1 MTKIQLTDGIY
12 WVGVVDWNL
21 RDFHGYTT
29 LRGGTYNAY
38 LVVDEKIA
46 LVDTVKHAFAGE
58 MIDRIKE
65 IIDPSK
71 IDFVISNHVEADH
84 SGSLPEIM
92 KIATNA
98 QVICTEK
105 GKEGLFRYY
114 RGDWNFRTVKTGDEL
129 NLGKKTLFF
138 ITAPM
143 LHWPDS
149 MFTYLKEDKILL
161 SNDAFGQ
168 HLASSFRFDEDVCS
182 LIGLMNM
189 SKKEGDLK
197 VHQRYEC
204 DTIMDEAAKYY
215 ANILMP
221 FGGIIL
227 KKIEELKKLGIEMK
241 MIAPSHGMIW
251 KNPEKIIGAYLAWSE
266 GASKQKVLVIYDT
279 MWNSTEIM
287 AGEIVRGIVDSG
299 AEVSLFHLRRN
310 EWSEIV
316 KEVLEARAILIG
328 TPTLNNSMFPTVGG
342 FLTYLLGLKPKN
354 KLWATF
360 GSYGWAGGG
369 VKGVN
374 EKLKSSGYEPVDS
387 LEVNFR
393 PDDTDLAKC
402 YALGQK
408 IASRVKSN
416 ETV

>member
-1 MTKIQLTDGIY
+1 MAKIELTKGVY

-29 LRGGTYNAY
+29 PRGGTYNAY
-38 LVVDEKIA
+38 LIVDEKIA
-46 LVDTVKHAFAGE
+46 LVDTVKHAFSGE
-58 MIDRIKE
+58 MLDRIRE

-71 IDFVISNHVEADH
+71 IDYVVSNHVEMDH

-92 KIATNA
+92 KIAVNA
-98 QVICTEK
+98 QVIATEK
-105 GKEGLFRYY
+105 GKEGLFRHY
-114 RGDWNFRTVKTGDEL
+114 RTNWNFRTVKTGDEL
-129 NLGKKTLFF
+129 ALGKKTLFF

-161 SNDAFGQ
+161 SNDGFGQ
-168 HLASSFRFDEDVCS
+168 HLASSFRFDENVCS
-182 LIGLMNM
+182 LIGY
-189 SKKEGDLK
+189 D
-197 VHQRYEC
+197 C
-204 DTIMDEAAKYY
+204 DTVMDEAAKYY

-221 FGGIIL
+221 FAGIIL
-227 KKIEELKKLGIEMK
+227 KKIEEIQKLGIEIK

-251 KNPEKIIGAYLAWSE
+251 TNPGKIIDAYLKWAN
-266 GASKQKVLVIYDT
+266 GVSKQKVLVIYDT

-287 AGEIVRGIVDSG
+287 ANEILRGVADSG
-299 AEVSLFHLRRN
+299 VEAALFHLRKN

-316 KEVLEARAILIG
+316 KEVLESRVVIIG
-328 TPTLNNSMFPTVGG
+328 SPTLNNGMFPTVGG
-342 FLTYLLGLKPKN
+342 FLTYLMGLRPKN

-360 GSYGWAGGG
+360 GSYGWAGGA
-369 VKGVN
+369 VKAVN
-374 EKLKSSGYEPVDS
+374 EKLKSSGYETMES

-393 PDDTDLAKC
+393 PDEADLGKC

-408 IASRVKSN
+408 IASMVKSG
-416 ETV
+416 

>member
-1 MTKIQLTDGIY
+1 MTKIELTDGVY

-29 LRGGTYNAY
+29 PRGGTYNAY
-38 LVVDEKIA
+38 LIVDDKIA
-46 LVDTVKHAFAGE
+46 LVDTVKHGFAGE
-58 MIDRIKE
+58 MIERIKE

-71 IDFVISNHVEADH
+71 IDYIVSNHVEMDH

-92 KIATNA
+92 KIAVNA
-98 QVICTEK
+98 QVIATEK
-105 GKEGLFRYY
+105 GKEGLLRHY
-114 RGDWNFRTVKTGDEL
+114 RANWNFRTVRTGDEL
-129 NLGKKTLFF
+129 TLGKKTLFF

-161 SNDAFGQ
+161 SNDGFGQ
-168 HLASSFRFDEDVCS
+168 HLASSFRFDEDLCS
-182 LIGLMNM
+182 LLG
-189 SKKEGDLK
+189 
-197 VHQRYEC
+197 YEC
-204 DTIMDEAAKYY
+204 DTVMDEAAKYY

-221 FGGIIL
+221 FAGIIL
-227 KKIEELKKLGIEMK
+227 KKIEELQKLGIEIK

-251 KNPEKIIGAYLAWSE
+251 TNPGKIIDAYLKWAQ
-266 GASKQKVLVIYDT
+266 GVSKQKVLVIYDT

-287 AGEIVRGIVDSG
+287 ANEILRGVADSG
-299 AEVSLFHLRRN
+299 VEAALFHLRRN
-310 EWSEIV
+310 DWSEIV
-316 KEVLEARAILIG
+316 KEVLEARAVIIG
-328 TPTLNNSMFPTVGG
+328 SPTLNNGMFPTVGG
-342 FLTYLLGLKPKN
+342 FLTYLLGLRPKN

-360 GSYGWAGGG
+360 GSFGWAGGA

-374 EKLKSSGYEPVDS
+374 EKLKSAGYEPVES

-393 PDDTDLAKC
+393 PDEQDLAKC

-408 IASRVKSN
+408 MASMVKAN

>member
-1 MTKIQLTDGIY
+1 MTKVQLMDGIY

-29 LRGGTYNAY
+29 PRGGTYNAY
-38 LVVDEKIA
+38 LIVGEKIA
-46 LVDTVKHAFAGE
+46 LVDTVKHGFGGE
-58 MIDRIKE
+58 MVERIKE
-65 IIDPSK
+65 IVDPSK
-71 IDFVISNHVEADH
+71 IDYVISNHVEMDH
-84 SGSLPEIM
+84 SSFLPDIM

-98 QVICTEK
+98 QVIATEK
-105 GKEGLFRYY
+105 GKEGLLRHY

-129 NLGKKTLFF
+129 ALGKKTLFF

-161 SNDAFGQ
+161 SNDGFGQ
-168 HLASSFRFDEDVCS
+168 HLATSFRFDEEMCS
-182 LIGLMNM
+182 LIG
-189 SKKEGDLK
+189 
-197 VHQRYEC
+197 YEC
-204 DTIMDEAAKYY
+204 DTVMDEAAKYY

-227 KKIEELKKLGIEMK
+227 KKLEEIQKLGIEIK

-251 KNPEKIIGAYLAWSE
+251 KNPAKIIDAYLSWAK
-266 GASKQKVLVIYDT
+266 GVSKQKVLVIYDT

-287 AGEIVRGIVDSG
+287 AQEILRGVSDAG
-299 AEVSLFHLRRN
+299 VEVSLFHLRRN

-316 KEVLEARAILIG
+316 KEVLENRAIIIG
-328 TPTLNNSMFPTVGG
+328 SPTLHNGMFPTVGG
-342 FLTYLLGLKPKN
+342 FLTYLMGLRPKN

-360 GSYGWAGGG
+360 GSYGWGGG
-369 VKGVN
+369 AVRAVN
-374 EKLKSSGYEPVDS
+374 EKLKSSGYEPVES

-393 PDDTDLAKC
+393 PDGQDMAKC

-408 IASRVKSN
+408 IASMVKA
-416 ETV
+416 

>member
-1 MTKIQLTDGIY
+1 MAKIELTNGVY

-29 LRGGTYNAY
+29 QRGGTYNAY
-38 LVVDEKIA
+38 LIVDDKIA

-58 MIDRIKE
+58 MIERIKE

-71 IDFVISNHVEADH
+71 IDYIVSNHVEMDH

-92 KIATNA
+92 KIAVNA
-98 QVICTEK
+98 QVIATEK
-105 GKEGLFRYY
+105 GKEGLFRHY
-114 RGDWNFRTVKTGDEL
+114 RANWNFRTVRTGDEL
-129 NLGKKTLFF
+129 KLGKKTLFF
-138 ITAPM
+138 ITAAM

-161 SNDAFGQ
+161 SNDGFGQ

-182 LIGLMNM
+182 LIG
-189 SKKEGDLK
+189 
-197 VHQRYEC
+197 YEC
-204 DTIMDEAAKYY
+204 DTVMDEAAKYY

-221 FGGIIL
+221 FAGIIL
-227 KKIEELKKLGIEMK
+227 KKIEELQKLGIEMK

-251 KNPEKIIGAYLAWSE
+251 TNPGKIIDAYLKWAN
-266 GASKQKVLVIYDT
+266 GVSKQKVLVVYDT

-287 AGEIVRGIVDSG
+287 ANEILRGVADSG
-299 AEVSLFHLRRN
+299 VEAALFHLRKN

-316 KEVLEARAILIG
+316 KEVLEARAIIIG
-328 TPTLNNSMFPTVGG
+328 SPTLHNGMFPTVGG
-342 FLTYLLGLKPKN
+342 FLTYLMGLRPKN

-360 GSYGWAGGG
+360 GSYGWAGGA
-369 VKGVN
+369 VKAVN
-374 EKLKSSGYEPVDS
+374 EKLKSSGFEPVES

-393 PDDTDLAKC
+393 PDETDLGKC

-408 IASRVKSN
+408 MASMVKSG
-416 ETV
+416 

>member
-1 MTKIQLTDGIY
+1 MTKIELTDGVY

-29 LRGGTYNAY
+29 PRGGTYNAY
-38 LVVDEKIA
+38 LIVDEKIA
-46 LVDTVKHAFAGE
+46 LVDTVKHGFAGE
-58 MIDRIKE
+58 MLDRIRE

-71 IDFVISNHVEADH
+71 IDYIVSNHVEMDH
-84 SGSLPEIM
+84 SGSLHDII

-98 QVICTEK
+98 QVIATEK
-105 GKEGLFRYY
+105 GKEGLLRHY
-114 RGDWNFRTVKTGDEL
+114 RANWNFRTVKTGDEL
-129 NLGKKTLFF
+129 KLGKKTLFF

-161 SNDAFGQ
+161 SNDGFGQ
-168 HLASSFRFDEDVCS
+168 HLASSFRFDEDLCS
-182 LIGLMNM
+182 LLG
-189 SKKEGDLK
+189 
-197 VHQRYEC
+197 YEC
-204 DTIMDEAAKYY
+204 DTVMDEAAKYY

-221 FGGIIL
+221 FAGIIL
-227 KKIEELKKLGIEMK
+227 KKIEELQKLGIDIK

-251 KNPEKIIGAYLAWSE
+251 TNPGKIINAYLNWAK
-266 GASKQKVLVIYDT
+266 GVSKQKVLVIYDT

-287 AGEIVRGIVDSG
+287 ANEILRGVADSG
-299 AEVSLFHLRRN
+299 GEAALFHLRKN
-310 EWSEIV
+310 DWSEIV
-316 KEVLEARAILIG
+316 KEVLEARAVIIG
-328 TPTLNNSMFPTVGG
+328 SPTLNNGMFPSVGG
-342 FLTYLLGLKPKN
+342 FLTYLLGLRPKN

-374 EKLKSSGYEPVDS
+374 EKLKSSGYEPVES

-393 PDDTDLAKC
+393 PDEADLAKC

-408 IASRVKSN
+408 IASLVKSQ
-416 ETV
+416 

>member
-1 MTKIQLTDGIY
+1 MTKIELTDGIY

-29 LRGGTYNAY
+29 PRGGTYNAY
-38 LVVDEKIA
+38 LIVDEKIA
-46 LVDTVKHAFAGE
+46 LVDTVKHGFAGE
-58 MIDRIKE
+58 MIGRIKE

-71 IDFVISNHVEADH
+71 IDYIVSNHVEMDH

-98 QVICTEK
+98 QVIATEK
-105 GKEGLFRYY
+105 GKEGLFRHY
-114 RGDWNFRTVKTGDEL
+114 RANWDFRTVKTGDEL
-129 NLGKKTLFF
+129 KLGKKTLFF

-161 SNDAFGQ
+161 SNDGFGQ
-168 HLASSFRFDEDVCS
+168 HLASSFRFEKDVCS
-182 LIGLMNM
+182 LP
-189 SKKEGDLK
+189 
-197 VHQRYEC
+197 RYEC
-204 DTIMDEAAKYY
+204 DTVMDEAAKYY

-221 FGGIIL
+221 FAGIIL
-227 KKIEELKKLGIEMK
+227 KKIEELRKPGIEMK

-251 KNPEKIIGAYLAWSE
+251 TNPGKIIDAYLRWAN
-266 GASKQKVLVIYDT
+266 GVSKQKVLVIYDT

-287 AGEIVRGIVDSG
+287 ANEILRGVADS
-299 AEVSLFHLRRN
+299 EVEVMLLHLRRN

-316 KEVLEARAILIG
+316 KEVLEARAIIIG
-328 TPTLNNSMFPTVGG
+328 SPTLNNGMFPTVGG
-342 FLTYLLGLKPKN
+342 FLTYLLGLRPKN

-360 GSYGWAGGG
+360 GSYGWAGGA

-374 EKLKSSGYEPVDS
+374 EKLKSAGYESVES

-393 PDDTDLAKC
+393 PDEQDLAKC

-408 IASRVKSN
+408 IASMVKAN

>member
-1 MTKIQLTDGIY
+1 MLNNYRCGDYMTKIQLTDGVY

-29 LRGGTYNAY
+29 PRGGTYNAY
-38 LVVDEKIA
+38 LIVDEKIA
-46 LVDTVKHAFAGE
+46 LVDTVKHGFAGG
-58 MIDRIKE
+58 MTDRIKE

-71 IDFVISNHVEADH
+71 IDFIISNHVESDH
-84 SGSLPEIM
+84 SGSLPEII
-92 KIATNA
+92 KTASHA

-105 GKEGLFRYY
+105 GKEGLLKYY
-114 RGDWNFRTVKTGDEL
+114 QGNWNFRTVRTGDEL
-129 NLGKKTLFF
+129 KLGKKTLFF

-182 LIGLMNM
+182 LAG
-189 SKKEGDLK
+189 
-197 VHQRYEC
+197 YEC
-204 DTIMDEAAKYY
+204 DTLMDEAAKYY

-251 KNPEKIIGAYLAWSE
+251 TNPGKIIDAYLNWAN
-266 GASKQKVLVIYDT
+266 GVSKQKVLVIYDT

-287 AGEIVRGIVDSG
+287 ANEILHGAADSG
-299 AEVSLFHLRRN
+299 VEAALFHLRKT

-316 KEVLEARAILIG
+316 KEALEARAIIIG
-328 TPTLNNSMFPTVGG
+328 TPTLNNGMFPTVGG

-374 EKLKSSGYEPVDS
+374 EKLKLSGYEPLES
-387 LEVNFR
+387 LEVVFR
-393 PDDTDLAKC
+393 PDDADMAKC

-408 IASRVKSN
+408 MASMVKTN
-416 ETV
+416 VTA

>member
-1 MTKIQLTDGIY
+1 MNMAKIELTKGVY

-29 LRGGTYNAY
+29 PRGGTYNAY
-38 LVVDEKIA
+38 LIVDDKIA

-58 MIDRIKE
+58 MIERIRE

-71 IDFVISNHVEADH
+71 IDYVVSNHVEMDH

-92 KIATNA
+92 KIAVNA
-98 QVICTEK
+98 QVIATEK
-105 GKEGLFRYY
+105 GKEGLLRHY
-114 RGDWNFRTVKTGDEL
+114 RTNWNFRTVKTGDEL
-129 NLGKKTLFF
+129 ALGKKTLFF

-161 SNDAFGQ
+161 SNDGFGQ
-168 HLASSFRFDEDVCS
+168 HLASSFRFDENICS
-182 LIGLMNM
+182 LIGY
-189 SKKEGDLK
+189 D
-197 VHQRYEC
+197 C
-204 DTIMDEAAKYY
+204 DTVMDEAAKYY

-221 FGGIIL
+221 FAGIIL
-227 KKIEELKKLGIEMK
+227 KKIEEIQKLGIEIK

-251 KNPEKIIGAYLAWSE
+251 TDPGKIIDAYLKWAN
-266 GASKQKVLVIYDT
+266 GVSKKKVLIIYDT

-287 AGEIVRGIVDSG
+287 ANEILRGVADSG
-299 AEVSLFHLRRN
+299 VEAALFHLRKN
-310 EWSEIV
+310 DWSEIV
-316 KEVLEARAILIG
+316 KEVLESRAVIIG
-328 TPTLNNSMFPTVGG
+328 SPTLNNGMFPTVGG
-342 FLTYLLGLKPKN
+342 FLTYLMGLRPKN

-360 GSYGWAGGG
+360 GSYGWAGGA
-369 VKGVN
+369 VKAVN
-374 EKLKSSGYEPVDS
+374 EKLKSSGYEPIES

-393 PDDTDLAKC
+393 PDEADLGKC

-408 IASRVKSN
+408 IASMVKSG
-416 ETV
+416 